1 MRWIFRSLL
10 TLAFVGLATLAVL
23 PHTDTIRNE
32 WNHLRETWEIVRNG
46 EPSQSS
52 EPIEQAETPNKSDRG
67 RTVLKPTAADA
78 QFSTNSATDNDP
90 FLTEARRR
98 AQDDPESAMAWLQVQ
113 SLSQDTLRGMLEI
126 VAVWA
131 AEDSEGALLWL
142 ESNAQGLA
150 RHTTIQSGMEL
161 WAQQDPTA
169 AATWIEGMANDGS
182 KVTAAKALAANWATQ
197 NPSETSQWVEQLPPG
212 SLRNEAA
219 SALVE
224 SWAAIAPEAAAI
236 WALTEAEYHGN
247 KELLNLSIQH
257 YTQADPAEAEQFL
270 RSVNEAYEA
279 PAAIETYVRTLAENN
294 PIDAMDWQTQLQP
307 TDPLNNPKNSEVIMQ
322 EWSRTDSVAASS
334 WLNDAAAGDQRD
346 AAIIGFSTTMLDF
359 DPEAAAAWSNTISEP
374 NQRVEQLNRAILSWS
389 HAQPHQAL
397 QWVKD
402 AELEPD
408 LRHAL
413 ASQIGAD

>member
-10 TLAFVGLATLAVL
+10 TLAFIGLATLAVL

-32 WNHLRETWEIVRNG
+32 WHHLRETWEIVRSRA
-46 EPSQSS
+46 PSQSTAAVES
-52 EPIEQAETPNKSDRG
+52 SNTPGKSDRG
-67 RTVLKPTAADA
+67 RTVLKPAPADQTFIAKSAA
-78 QFSTNSATDNDP
+78 DNDP
-90 FLTEARRR
+90 FLAEARRR
-98 AQDDPESAMAWLQVQ
+98 AKDDPESAMARLQVQ
-113 SLSQDTLRGMLEI
+113 SLSQDSVRGMLEI

-131 AEDSEGALLWL
+131 AEDSESALLWL

-169 AATWIEGMANDGS
+169 AATWIDGMANDGS
-182 KVTAAKALAANWATQ
+182 KVTAAKALAANWAGQ
-197 NPSETSQWVEQLPPG
+197 NPDEASQWVEQLPAG
-212 SLRNEAA
+212 SLRNDAA
-219 SALVE
+219 SALIE
-224 SWAAIAPEAAAI
+224 SWAATAPEAAAI

-247 KELLNLSIQH
+247 TDLLNLSIQH
-257 YTQADPAEAEQFL
+257 YTQANPAEAEQFL

-279 PAAIETYVRTLAENN
+279 PAAIETYVRTRAQTN
-294 PIDAMDWQTQLQP
+294 PMDAMEWQIQLPP

-322 EWSRTDSVAASS
+322 EWSRTDSVAAST

-346 AAIIGFSTTMLDF
+346 AAIIGFTTTMLDF

-374 NQRVEQLNRAILSWS
+374 SQRVEQLNRTILSRS
-389 HAQPHQAL
+389 HAHPYEAL

-402 AELEPD
+402 AELEAD
-408 LRHAL
+408 LRNAL

>member
-1 MRWIFRSLL
+1 MHWIFRSLL

-23 PHTDTIRNE
+23 PHTDMIRNE
-32 WNHLRETWEIVRNG
+32 WQHLRETWEIVRSG
-46 EPSQSS
+46 EASQVSETIQPS
-52 EPIEQAETPNKSDRG
+52 ATPRTSDRG
-67 RTVLKPTAADA
+67 RTVLKPALADRAFIAKSAA
-78 QFSTNSATDNDP
+78 DNDP

-113 SLSQDTLRGMLEI
+113 SLSQDSVRGMLEI

-131 AEDSEGALLWL
+131 AEDSESALLWL

-169 AATWIEGMANDGS
+169 AATWIDGMANDGS
-182 KVTAAKALAANWATQ
+182 KVTAAKALAANWAGQ
-197 NPSETSQWVEQLPPG
+197 NPNEASQWVEQLPAG
-212 SLRNEAA
+212 SLRNDAA
-219 SALVE
+219 SALIE
-224 SWAAIAPEAAAI
+224 SWAATAPEAAAI

-247 KELLNLSIQH
+247 TDLLNLSIQH
-257 YTQADPAEAEQFL
+257 YTQANPAEAEQFL

-279 PAAIETYVRTLAENN
+279 PAAIETYVRTRAQTN
-294 PIDAMDWQTQLQP
+294 PMDAMEWQIQLPQ
-307 TDPLNNPKNSEVIMQ
+307 TDPLNNQKNSEVIMQ
-322 EWSRTDSVAASS
+322 EWSRTDSVAAST

-346 AAIIGFSTTMLDF
+346 AAIVGFTTTMLDF

-374 NQRVEQLNRAILSWS
+374 SQRVEQLNRTILSWS
-389 HAQPHQAL
+389 HAHPYEAL

-402 AELEPD
+402 AELEAD
-408 LRHAL
+408 LRNAL

>member
-1 MRWIFRSLL
+1 MRWIFRSCL

-23 PHTDTIRNE
+23 PHTDTIREE
-32 WNHLRETWEIVRNG
+32 WNHLRQTWEIVRNG
-46 EPSQSS
+46 ETIQAT
-52 EPIEQAETPNKSDRG
+52 EPTEPKQPNPKSDRG
-67 RTVLKPTAADA
+67 RTVLKPTDPQPDTHSAA
-78 QFSTNSATDNDP
+78 NNDP
-90 FLTEARRR
+90 FLAEARRR
-98 AQDDPESAMAWLQVQ
+98 AKDDPESAMDWLQVQ
-113 SLSQDTLRGMLEI
+113 SLSQDSLRGMLEI

-197 NPSETSQWVEQLPPG
+197 NPSETSQWVEQLPAG

-224 SWAAIAPEAAAI
+224 SWSAADPEAAAI
-236 WALTEAEYHGN
+236 WALSEAEFHGN
-247 KELLNLSIQH
+247 KALLNLSIQQ
-257 YTQADPAEAEQFL
+257 YAQANPDEAEQFL

-279 PAAIETYVRTLAENN
+279 PEAIETYVRTRAQDN
-294 PIDAMDWQTQLQP
+294 PTEAMDWLSALP
-307 TDPLNNPKNSEVIMQ
+307 ATDPLNLPQSSEVIMQ
-322 EWSRTDSVAASS
+322 EWSRTDSVAAST
-334 WLNDAAAGDQRD
+334 WLNDAATGPQRD
-346 AAIIGFSTTMLDF
+346 AAIVGFTTTMLDF

-374 NQRVEQLNRAILSWS
+374 NQRVEQLNRAILNWS

-408 LRHAL
+408 LRNAL

>member
-32 WNHLRETWEIVRNG
+32 WHHLRETWEIVRNRAPG
-46 EPSQSS
+46 QPAEA
-52 EPIEQAETPNKSDRG
+52 IEQSETPRKSDRG
-67 RTVLKPTAADA
+67 RTVLKPALADRAFIAKSAA
-78 QFSTNSATDNDP
+78 DNDP

-98 AQDDPESAMAWLQVQ
+98 AKDDPESAMAWLQVQ
-113 SLSQDTLRGMLEI
+113 SLSQDSVRGMLEI

-131 AEDSEGALLWL
+131 AEDSESALLWL

-169 AATWIEGMANDGS
+169 AAAWIDGMANDGS
-182 KVTAAKALAANWATQ
+182 KVTAAKALAANWAGQ
-197 NPSETSQWVEQLPPG
+197 NPNEASQWVEQLPAG
-212 SLRNEAA
+212 SLRNDAA

-224 SWAAIAPEAAAI
+224 SWAASAPEAAAI
-236 WALTEAEYHGN
+236 WALTEAEYHVN
-247 KELLNLSIQH
+247 SDLLNLSIQH
-257 YTQADPAEAEQFL
+257 YTQANPAEAEQFL

-279 PAAIETYVRTLAENN
+279 PAAIETYVLTRAQIN
-294 PIDAMDWQTQLQP
+294 PMDAMEWQIQLPQ

-322 EWSRTDSVAASS
+322 EWSRTDSVAAST

-346 AAIIGFSTTMLDF
+346 AAIVGFTTTMLDF

-374 NQRVEQLNRAILSWS
+374 NQRVEQLNRAILNWS
-389 HAQPHQAL
+389 HAQPQQAL
-397 QWVKD
+397 QWVQQ
-402 AELEPD
+402 AELEAD
-408 LRHAL
+408 LRNAL
-413 ASQIGAD
+413 ASQIGTD

>member
-1 MRWIFRSLL
+1 MRWIFRSFL

-46 EPSQSS
+46 ESIQPTES
-52 EPIEQAETPNKSDRG
+52 IEQSEAPRTSDRE
-67 RTVLKPTAADA
+67 RTVLKPTAGDQQLATNPAAD
-78 QFSTNSATDNDP
+78 SDP

-131 AEDSEGALLWL
+131 AEDSESALLWL

-161 WAQQDPTA
+161 WAQQDPAA
-169 AATWIEGMANDGS
+169 AATWIDGMANDGS
-182 KVTAAKALAANWATQ
+182 KVTAAKALAANWVGQSPDEAST
-197 NPSETSQWVEQLPPG
+197 WVEQLPSG

-219 SALVE
+219 KALVE
-224 SWAAIAPEAAAI
+224 SWIATAPESAAI

-247 KELLNLSIQH
+247 KELLNFSIQH
-257 YTQADPAEAEQFL
+257 YTQANPTEAEQFL
-270 RSVNEAYEA
+270 RQLSDAYEA
-279 PAAIETYVRTLAENN
+279 PEAIETYARTLAQNS
-294 PIDAMDWQTQLQP
+294 PIEAMDWQTQLQP
-307 TDPLNNPKNSEVIMQ
+307 TDPLYAPQNSEVIMQ
-322 EWSRTDSVAASS
+322 EWSRTDSVAAST
-334 WLNDAAAGDQRD
+334 WLNEAAAGDQRD
-346 AAIIGFSTTMLDF
+346 AAIVGFTTTMLDF

-374 NQRVEQLNRAILSWS
+374 NQRVEQLNRAILNWS
-389 HAQPHQAL
+389 HTQPHQAL

-413 ASQIGAD
+413 ASQIAAD